1 MNEEN
6 KKETGIDRTVPHE
19 IVAGCF
25 LFFDFGVGEADPG
38 KRAIRH
44 KAQNVAERNEIILL
58 CGL

>member
-1 MNEEN
+1 MKKNE
-6 KKETGIDRTVPHE
+6 KETGIDRTVPHE

-25 LFFDFGVGEADPG
+25 LFFDFRVGKADPG